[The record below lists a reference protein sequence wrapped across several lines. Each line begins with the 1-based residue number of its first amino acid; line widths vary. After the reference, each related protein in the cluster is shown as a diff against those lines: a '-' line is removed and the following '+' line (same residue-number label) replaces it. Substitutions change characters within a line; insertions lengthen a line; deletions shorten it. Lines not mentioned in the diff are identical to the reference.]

1 MPYFDGDFWPTAI
14 EDLIAE
20 VLKEQAQEEAEMT
33 SEDGLYSDKNKSKKK
48 SAARKSKKNNGGG
61 DLMYKLNSLM
71 ERHKE
76 VFFVIRMHS
85 VEAQAALP
93 PIEDPDKDMPCDLMD
108 GRDPF
113 LNKARDEHWEFST
126 LRRTKYSSMCFLYTL
141 HNPDNRFSSE
151 SFSCNVCE
159 ARITTRWHCKSCGDF
174 DLCQKCY
181 DAGNK
186 CPTHD
191 APLEKKV
198 ANSGLF
204 GGNNEND
211 SMSSNEKRREGI
223 QQCIANLVHSAKCR
237 DANCN
242 RPNCQK

>member
-48 SAARKSKKNNGGG
+48 GAARKSKKNNGGG

-113 LNKARDEHWEFST
+113 LNKGMGTNST
-126 LRRTKYSSMCFLYTL
+126 I
-141 HNPDNRFSSE
+141 N
-151 SFSCNVCE
+151 
-159 ARITTRWHCKSCGDF
+159 F
-174 DLCQKCY
+174 DW
-181 DAGNK
+181 
-186 CPTHD
+186 
-191 APLEKKV
+191 
-198 ANSGLF
+198 
-204 GGNNEND
+204 
-211 SMSSNEKRREGI
+211 
-223 QQCIANLVHSAKCR
+223 
-237 DANCN
+237 
-242 RPNCQK
+242 